1 MSQPLLIKTG
11 DVHWQ
16 VLPECRDQLL
26 GPDGL
31 RLEEWLRTGRAAVV
45 KHGPHRT
52 VYRVALPGLQFY
64 VKHYRV
70 PDLRA
75 WLRQLVRPTKARM
88 EYRRA
93 LAVAGRQVPTVSPL
107 ALGEQHGGR
116 RPGDSFLVT
125 RCLDKTEPLNLF
137 IEKTFPTLSPARQ
150 TRVRRRLARE
160 LGKLI
165 ARMHD
170 AGIVHHDLHAANLL
184 IGLTPDDQPS
194 LHVIDLHAVGLGAPL
209 DWRASRANLIMLNRW
224 FVLRVSRT
232 DRARFWRAYCESRIT
247 PCLPG
252 AILGDPGKRAALIAH
267 DLERRTWRSNRQFW
281 RSRDRRCLSS
291 NRYYRRVRSWVAAG
305 HAVADVDPVALRGL
319 LADPDEPFRRA
330 GACVLKDSRS
340 STVVEMDFPVAGT
353 VQRVI
358 YKRFRLTAWSNPWT
372 ALVRPSPALRSWIN
386 GHGLRERCLP
396 TARPLAVFHRRRFGL
411 SYEGYLITEK
421 IPDARDL
428 HGFLAGLQ
436 SRSAPERQALLRRLI
451 EQVGCLVRELHLRR
465 LSHRDLKAAN
475 ILVRGEEASSIRPG
489 APGPATLLSPSLGSR
504 LCLIDLVGLAARHKL
519 SRPRRVQNLARLN
532 ASFLHSPALT
542 RTDRLRFLRAYL
554 QWGLFGRST
563 WRQWW
568 QLVARATLRKV
579 ARNLKTGRPL
589 A

>member
-1 MSQPLLIKTG
+1 MSQPLQVKTG
-11 DVHWQ
+11 NVHWQ

-31 RLEEWLRTGRAAVV
+31 RLEEWLRTGQAAVV

-52 VYRVALPGLQFY
+52 VYRVALPGLQFF

-75 WLRQLVRPTKARM
+75 WLRQLVRPSKARM

-107 ALGEQHGGR
+107 ALGEQHGGH
-116 RPGDSFLVT
+116 RPGDSFLIT
-125 RCLDKTEPLNLF
+125 RCLENTEPLNLF
-137 IEKTFPTLSPARQ
+137 IEKTFPTFSPARQ
-150 TRVRRRLARE
+150 ALIRRRLARK

-165 ARMHD
+165 ARLHD

-184 IGLTPDDQPS
+184 ISLTPEDQPH
-194 LHVIDLHAVGLGAPL
+194 LHVIDLHAVGLGPPL
-209 DWRASRANLIMLNRW
+209 DWRASRANLILLNRW
-224 FVLRVSRT
+224 FILRVNRT
-232 DRARFWRAYCESRIT
+232 DRARFWRAYCENRIT

-252 AILGDPGKRAALIAH
+252 ALLDDPSKRTALIAH

-281 RSRDRRCLSS
+281 RSRDRRCLAT
-291 NRYYRRVRSWVAAG
+291 NRYYSRVRGRVAAG
-305 HAVADVDPVALRGL
+305 YAVADVDTVALRGL
-319 LADPDEPFRRA
+319 LADPDDPFRRP
-330 GACVLKDSRS
+330 GVSVLKDSGS
-340 STVVEMDFPVAGT
+340 STVVEMDLPVGGKI
-353 VQRVI
+353 QRVI
-358 YKRFRLTAWSNPWT
+358 YKRFRVTAWSDPWA
-372 ALVRPSPALRSWIN
+372 ALVRPSPALRSWIS

-428 HGFLAGLQ
+428 HRFLADLERLPAPQRQ
-436 SRSAPERQALLRRLI
+436 SLLRRSI
-451 EQVGCLVRELHLRR
+451 EQVASLVRELHRRR

-475 ILVRGEEASSIRPG
+475 ILVRREDAPSGRADNPG
-489 APGPATLLSPSLGSR
+489 RGTLLPLSLNSQ
-504 LCLIDLVGLAARHKL
+504 LCLIDLVGLTARHKL

-532 ASFLHSPALT
+532 ASFLQTTALT

-563 WRQWW
+563 WRRWW
-568 QLVARATLRKV
+568 QLVALATQRKV
-579 ARNLKTGRPL
+579 ARNIKTGRPL